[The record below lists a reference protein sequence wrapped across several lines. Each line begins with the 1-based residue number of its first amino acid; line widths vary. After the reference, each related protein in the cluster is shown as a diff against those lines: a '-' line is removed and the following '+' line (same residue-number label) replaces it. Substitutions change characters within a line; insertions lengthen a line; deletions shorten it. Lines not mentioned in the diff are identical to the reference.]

1 MMTASTEAEDD
12 RLRPL
17 DLRSVFATQPPPLDF
32 VLPGLVAGTT
42 GVLVASGGTGKSM
55 LSLQT
60 AVSIACG
67 RDLFGIWGE
76 NPAKG
81 RVVIMAVE
89 DTKAVLERRLHGIG
103 KAIPPECLDDV
114 VDGLDILPGFGRGF
128 SIASLTPE
136 GVVQSVPMAQ
146 FVESLADRAPRL
158 TVFDT
163 FNRCLGGISENESGP
178 MGAVLSV
185 VEAMCLK
192 VGCASLIVHHTNKAS
207 AASGTASE
215 QQAAR
220 GSSAIT
226 DNARWQVNLSTMTK
240 DEAATRCIEDDGI
253 RRSWVRLDL
262 SKVNYGPPIAERWLH
277 RIDGGVLTGKHGG
290 LPEKEARRGG
300 QISSGRRPRRDI
312 DDE

>member
-1 MMTASTEAEDD
+1 MTASTEAGDD

-42 GVLVASGGTGKSM
+42 GVLVAAGGTGKSM

-76 NPAKG
+76 DPAKG

-89 DTKAVLERRLHGIG
+89 DARAVLERRLHDIG
-103 KAIPPECLDDV
+103 KGIPAECLDDV
-114 VDGLDILPGFGRGF
+114 VDGLDILPGFGRSF

-136 GVVQSVPMAQ
+136 GVVQSTPMAR
-146 FVESLADRAPRL
+146 FVESLASRAPRL

-163 FNRCLGGISENESGP
+163 LNRCLGGISENDSGS

-207 AASGTASE
+207 AMSGTASE

-262 SKVNYGPPIAERWLH
+262 SKVNYGPPIAERWLE
-277 RIDGGVLTGKHGG
+277 RLPGG
-290 LPEKEARRGG
+290 LLQGGREPPVKVKGRGKG
-300 QISSGRRPRRDI
+300 QG
-312 DDE
+312 DDGFAW